1 KKELLEYTNIYQ
13 VDDGT
18 IFYHEY
24 RHTPQ
29 RLYVK
34 WQIFSEETKYLRE
47 ISVHGP
53 HGNSLFFESQGKI
66 YKARFT
72 EADGVVVSI
81 VRE

>member
-1 KKELLEYTNIYQ
+1 KKDLLEDTNIYQ

-34 WQIFSEETKYLRE
+34 WQGMEIEAKYLRE
-47 ISVHGP
+47 ISVHGT
-53 HGNSLFFESQGKI
+53 HGHALFFQSQGKI
-66 YKARFT
+66 FKARFT
-72 EADGVVVSI
+72 EADGITVSS
-81 VRE
+81 VRD